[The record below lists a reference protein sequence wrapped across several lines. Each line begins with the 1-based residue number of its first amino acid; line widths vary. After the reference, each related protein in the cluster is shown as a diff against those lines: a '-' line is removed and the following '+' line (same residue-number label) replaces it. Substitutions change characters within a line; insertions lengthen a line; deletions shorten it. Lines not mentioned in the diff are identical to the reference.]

1 MSVPLDTESDR
12 HHEPPPIE
20 RALKADILSVL
31 AVTIPTPIHL
41 SQKAIGNKEREKIGV
56 NDPKFYLVVTESK
69 KQLTAKI
76 ETMKGM
82 QG

>member
-1 MSVPLDTESDR
+1 MYQR
-12 HHEPPPIE
+12 
-20 RALKADILSVL
+20 
-31 AVTIPTPIHL
+31 TPSNIIISL
-41 SQKAIGNKEREKIGV
+41 LNEAIGNKEREKIGV